1 MSHIESIWARK
12 ILDSRGNPT
21 VEVDIWA
28 EDGYGSAAAP
38 SGASTG
44 AHEVVAFPPQGIDFA
59 IKQFREEFAPALE
72 GMNVFLQRRFD
83 VELKRLDGTSN
94 FRKMG
99 GNVAVA
105 ASLALARAA
114 ANSLGVPLY
123 QYLGGAFAGYC
134 IPYPLANVLGGG
146 RHARGGTD
154 IQEFLVISFGPTVAD
169 SVFANARVHRRVGEA
184 LAKKLPDS
192 AIGRGDEGAWV
203 ARVGNVDA
211 LELVA
216 ECCRE
221 VSKEVGFQIQ
231 PALDFAASELYRNER
246 YCYKERKLTR
256 ERQMDFVESLVR
268 DYNLYIVEDPLEQE
282 DFHGY
287 VDLTERIGRQCLVV
301 GDDLF
306 VTSTKRIKKGIDLGA
321 CNAVL
326 IKPNQVGTLSDTYD
340 AVCLAEQS
348 GYKTVISHRSG
359 ETEDNS
365 LAHLGVAFGCHAI
378 KTGAVGGERC
388 AKLNELIR
396 IQEIIMKEKESES
409 SGGSDAAR

>member
-1 MSHIESIWARK
+1 MSRIQSLWARK

-21 VEVDIWA
+21 VEVDIWT
-28 EDGYGSAAAP
+28 EDGFGSAAAP

-44 AHEVVAFPPQGIDFA
+44 AHEVQAFPPQGVDFA
-59 IKQFREEFAPALE
+59 VRQFKEEFAPALK

-94 FRKMG
+94 FRRMG

-114 ANSLGVPLY
+114 ANTLGVPLY

-169 SVFANARVHRRVGEA
+169 CVFANALIHKKVGEA
-184 LAKKLPDS
+184 LGKKLS
-192 AIGRGDEGAWV
+192 GAALGKGDEGAWV
-203 ARVGNVDA
+203 ARIGNIEA
-211 LELVA
+211 LELVSK
-216 ECCRE
+216 CCAE
-221 VSKEVGFQIQ
+221 VSRELGFQIQ

-246 YCYKERKLTR
+246 YCYKEKKLTR
-256 ERQMDFVESLVR
+256 EKQLDFVEKLVR
-268 DYNLYIVEDPLEQE
+268 DYNLYLVEDPLEQE

-287 VDLTERIGRQCLVV
+287 VELTERIGRDCLVV

-359 ETEDNS
+359 ETEDNC
-365 LAHLGVAFGCHAI
+365 LAHLGVAFSCHAI

-396 IQEIIMKEKESES
+396 IQEIITKEKEIV
-409 SGGSDAAR
+409 SGGD